1 MLKKLAGDTAIY
13 GFSSI
18 LGRLLNYLLVPLYTD
33 TSILSTSEYG
43 VSTVFFA
50 YAAFATV
57 IFTYGMETAFFRFY
71 QKQEQPEKVFSTALI
86 SLVISSFVMF
96 MLIVLFASPISG
108 FSDNPGRESLFRLL
122 ALALAADAITT
133 VPFAWLRQRSKAKR
147 FATLR
152 LLNIATNICLNLFF
166 YLLCPWLA
174 AKGVAWAELI
184 WRKEWG
190 VTYMF
195 IANAAASLIVLPF
208 FSKEFG
214 MMRLGFDK
222 ALWKEM
228 LWYALPLVFMGFAGM
243 INETLDRILLKYLI
257 PNRAFAESQVGIYSA
272 NYKLSILITLFIQAF
287 RMGAEPFF
295 FARAKEKNAP
305 ETYALV
311 MRYFVIVCACIFL
324 LVTLYLDI
332 FKHFIRSKAYWEGLH
347 VVPILLLANICLGM
361 YYNLSIW
368 YKITD
373 KTKLGAVVAA
383 GGAIITLILNWWWI
397 PVWGYTGSAWATLI
411 CYFSMLVISY
421 LQGQRYFPV
430 PYPLGRI
437 GMYIG
442 LALLTYGLSE
452 WLKPVDFLMRIGW
465 NSLLFGAYLACIA
478 LVFERDFLRS
488 ALKKS

>member
-33 TSILSTSEYG
+33 TAILSTSEYG

-57 IFTYGMETAFFRFY
+57 IFTYGLETAFFRFY
-71 QKQEQPEKVFSTALI
+71 QKQEHAKKVFSTSLI
-86 SLVISSFVMF
+86 SLTVSSVILCS
-96 MLIVLFASPISG
+96 LICLLAGPLADI
-108 FSDNPGRESLFRLL
+108 SDNPGRASLFRLL

-133 VPFAWLRQRSKAKR
+133 IPFAWLRQQSQARR

-152 LLNIATNICLNLFF
+152 LLNIAVNIGLNLFF

-174 AKGVAWAELI
+174 SKGIAWAELI

-195 IANAAASLIVLPF
+195 IANAAASLVVLPF
-208 FSKEFG
+208 FAKEFG

-222 ALWKEM
+222 RLWQEM
-228 LWYALPLVFMGFAGM
+228 LWYAFPLIFMGFAGM
-243 INETLDRILLKYLI
+243 INETLDRLLLKYLI
-257 PNRAFAESQVGIYSA
+257 PDRLFAESQVGIYSA

-295 FARAKEKNAP
+295 FARAKDKNAP

-332 FKHFIRSKAYWEGLH
+332 FKYFIRSKEYWEGLH
-347 VVPILLLANICLGM
+347 VVPVLLLANICLGM

-368 YKITD
+368 YKLTD
-373 KTKLGAVVAA
+373 RTRLGAMVAA
-383 GGAIITLILNWWWI
+383 TGALITLVLNWWWI
-397 PVWGYTGSAWATLI
+397 PLWGYTGSAWATLI

-421 LQGQRYFPV
+421 VQGQRHFPV
-430 PYPLGRI
+430 PYPVGRI
-437 GMYIG
+437 GIYIG
-442 LALLTYGLSE
+442 LALAVYALSRWVSPAE
-452 WLKPVDFLMRIGW
+452 FWWRMGWHTLLMAGYMVVIGW
-465 NSLLFGAYLACIA
+465 F
-478 LVFERDFLRS
+478 FEREGLKSLRG
-488 ALKKS
+488 